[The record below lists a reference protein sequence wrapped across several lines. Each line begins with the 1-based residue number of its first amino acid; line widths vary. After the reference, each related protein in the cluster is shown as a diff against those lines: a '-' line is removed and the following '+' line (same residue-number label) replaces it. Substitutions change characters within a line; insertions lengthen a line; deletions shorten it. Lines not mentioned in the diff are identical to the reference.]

1 MKSVRILLV
10 MAFALS
16 IAGAAAA
23 QDKEKT
29 KAKAKA
35 PPLSPAAQAMLRIE
49 RLREA
54 VESLD
59 LTAEQKEQLQKA
71 RQDLGPKMKEVVEK
85 IRDLLSEEQRKN
97 VEEAAKKAQE
107 AGKKG
112 AALFRAVESSVKLTD
127 EQTQKMNKVGQEI
140 AALQKEMMKAVMG
153 VLTPEQRE
161 KIKEK
166 MAAPAK
172 KAAKPR
178 AEKEEAK

>member
-1 MKSVRILLV
+1 MKSVRIV
-10 MAFALS
+10 MALVVALS
-16 IAGAAAA
+16 IAAAATA
-23 QDKEKT
+23 QDKEKAKQ
-29 KAKAKA
+29 KAKL

-59 LTAEQKEQLQKA
+59 LTAEQKENLQKV

-85 IRDLLSEEQRKN
+85 VRDLLSEEQRKS

-127 EQTQKMNKVGQEI
+127 EQTEKMNKVGQEI
-140 AALQKEMMKAVMG
+140 AALQKQMMKGVMG

-161 KIKEK
+161 KVKEK

-172 KAAKPR
+172 KAAKPGVK
-178 AEKEEAK
+178 KEEAK

>member
-1 MKSVRILLV
+1 MKTVRIVLAMV
-10 MAFALS
+10 VALS
-16 IAGAAAA
+16 IAAAAVA
-23 QDKEKT
+23 QDSEKAKE
-29 KAKAKA
+29 KAKAA
-35 PPLSPAAQAMLRIE
+35 RLSPAAQAMLRIE

-59 LTAEQKEQLQKA
+59 LTAEQKEQLQKV
-71 RQDLGPKMKEVVEK
+71 RQDLGPKMTEVVK
-85 IRDLLSEEQRKN
+85 KVRDLLTEEQRKT
-97 VEEAAKKAQE
+97 VEEVAKKAQE

-112 AALFRAVESSVKLTD
+112 AEVFRAVESSVKLTD
-127 EQTQKMNKVGQEI
+127 EQTEKLNKVGQEI
-140 AALQKEMMKAVMG
+140 AALQKQMMKGVMG

-178 AEKEEAK
+178 VKKEEAK